1 MKGVRQEETL
11 SMVTKQKLQHQNKL
25 AQTSINKTENFMS
38 KLMRK
43 KMEICE
49 IMTKEKRYVKC
60 LCLCFGLKIFNE
72 EAYLTFE

>member
-1 MKGVRQEETL
+1 
-11 SMVTKQKLQHQNKL
+11 MVKKQKLQHQNKL

-60 LCLCFGLKIFNE
+60 SSYVYVLV
-72 EAYLTFE
+72 